1 MKTAYI
7 GAMGWSYK
15 QWNGKL
21 YPQELKPSEYLRE
34 YSKYFNSVELNN
46 TFYRIPRIK
55 TVENWRNQ
63 TPDGFKFAAKFPR
76 SISHSKTIG
85 GDKEKLDVFLRNIG
99 YLQEKLGPLLLQLS
113 PNLQEKREELEAFL
127 AKLPNQHR
135 YAVEFRHKTW
145 FIPEIYEVLR
155 RYKVALVIVDPPW
168 LPVPEEITADFTYIR
183 WQGDRKKVTGD
194 SGVVELDRKDI
205 TIDWGRRI
213 RKMLESVDVYGYFSK
228 HYSGYPPQDIEDLM
242 SSA

>member
-1 MKTAYI
+1 M
-7 GAMGWSYK
+7 
-15 QWNGKL
+15 
-21 YPQELKPSEYLRE
+21 
-34 YSKYFNSVELNN
+34 
-46 TFYRIPRIK
+46 
-55 TVENWRNQ
+55 ENWRNQ

-194 SGVVELDRKDI
+194 SGVVELDRKDN
-205 TIDWGRRI
+205 TKDWGRRI
-213 RKMLESVDVYGYFSK
+213 RKLLESVDVYGYFSK